1 MTAPIRVPSSTR
13 LPPEPDRLAATKRT
27 RMDFVFLIFACL
39 GLAIVIFFVIQCTA
53 IYLQKRALEAQANR
67 PAPPSAAIPADG
79 NVP

>member
-1 MTAPIRVPSSTR
+1 
-13 LPPEPDRLAATKRT
+13 
-27 RMDFVFLIFACL
+27 MDFVFLIFACL